1 VGKSPEEAQRS
12 TSPYTILRS
21 SGPLKI
27 VVSGGGDSGHEM
39 SIARRLAH
47 DLGVYYKLDADIV
60 LDGEMVLPPPDSTT
74 THTEPEPGNIIVIG
88 NPSGRYIRQCLEK
101 GETVFSIVDRQD
113 GTPLLQFRGE
123 TLNDLSQGIFY
134 FLSVIRYREHFS
146 QVSCSH
152 IRMGTLCRP
161 QCSS

>member
-1 VGKSPEEAQRS
+1 MGKSPEEAQRS

-27 VVSGGGDSGHEM
+27 VISGGDSGHEM

-47 DLGVYYKLDADIV
+47 DLGMYYKLDADIV
-60 LDGEMVLPPPDSTT
+60 LDAEMVLSSLDSTT
-74 THTEPEPGNIIVIG
+74 AHTEPEPGNIIVIG

-101 GETVFSIVDRQD
+101 GETAFSIVDRQV
-113 GTPLLQFRGE
+113 GPPLLQLRGE
-123 TLNDLSQGIFY
+123 TLNDLSQGIVYFY
-134 FLSVIRYREHFS
+134 QPFVIVNRHRS

-152 IRMGTLCRP
+152 IRMGTLCHP